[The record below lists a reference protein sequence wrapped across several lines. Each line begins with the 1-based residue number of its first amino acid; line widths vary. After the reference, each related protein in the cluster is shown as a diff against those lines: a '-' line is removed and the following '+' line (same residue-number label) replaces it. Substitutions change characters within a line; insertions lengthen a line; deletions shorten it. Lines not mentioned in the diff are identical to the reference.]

1 MVFVKANYVTV
12 MQPRVKKKKDKVV
25 CMFRTPRKRIDE
37 WGRLLFTWDDFYGEF
52 IVEAFEAAK
61 ELKHRDV
68 INIKRALVIVE
79 GLNIARIKVFDYEM
93 SKYQNLSLEE
103 ELRYMDKFINKEHL
117 KFL

>member
-37 WGRLLFTWDDFYGEF
+37 RGRLLFTWDDF
-52 IVEAFEAAK
+52 FEAAK

>member
-37 WGRLLFTWDDFYGEF
+37 RGRLLFTWDDFYGEF

-68 INIKRALVIVE
+68 INIKRALVI
-79 GLNIARIKVFDYEM
+79 KVFDYEM